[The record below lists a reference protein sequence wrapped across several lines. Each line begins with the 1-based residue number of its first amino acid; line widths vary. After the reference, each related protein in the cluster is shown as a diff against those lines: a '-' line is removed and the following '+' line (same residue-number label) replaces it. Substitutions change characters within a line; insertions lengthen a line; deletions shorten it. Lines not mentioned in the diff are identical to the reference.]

1 MNVTLTKLDSTHTNL
16 RTETVVGEAALLP
29 EVGHPFFM
37 TSESLTD
44 KEAVRYIRTTPVV
57 LVNQNNGVIEFST
70 LNSNYSL
77 TVHPRPEFTIHK
89 A

>member
-1 MNVTLTKLDSTHTNL
+1 MNVTLTKLESTHSNL

-29 EVGHPFFM
+29 RVGHPFFM

-77 TVHPRPEFTIHK
+77 TVHPRT
-89 A
+89 